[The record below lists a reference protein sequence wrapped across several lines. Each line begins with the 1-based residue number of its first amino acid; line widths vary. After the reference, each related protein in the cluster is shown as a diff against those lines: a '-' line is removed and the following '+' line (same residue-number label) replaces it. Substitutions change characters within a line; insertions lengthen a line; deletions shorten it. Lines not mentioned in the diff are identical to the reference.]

1 MSAVSQLAALV
12 TALIHLQVFAF
23 ESVLWSRPS
32 VHRRFGIRSAADAA
46 TIRPVMLNQGFY
58 NLFLALGILTGLII
72 VHSGPVP
79 DGRAVVVFCCA
90 AIVGA
95 AAVLLATD
103 RSLARAAL
111 IQGVPPGIALL
122 ALALS
127 A

>member
-72 VHSGPVP
+72 VHSGPCLTA
-79 DGRAVVVFCCA
+79 GRWWSSAARRSSAPRRCCSRP
-90 AIVGA
+90 
-95 AAVLLATD
+95 T
-103 RSLARAAL
+103 ARW
-111 IQGVPPGIALL
+111 PGPR
-122 ALALS
+122 
-127 A
+127 